1 MKQKA
6 YEMISCRMV
15 AEDIILDDHIDLED
29 RSVIYAVK
37 IRVKGLQERLDDI
50 AGIFVEC

>member
-15 AEDIILDDHIDLED
+15 AEDIILDDHIDSGRPVGNTML
-29 RSVIYAVK
+29 SK
-37 IRVKGLQERLDDI
+37 IRVKGLQERLDRYCRD
-50 AGIFVEC
+50 FC